1 MEWAFLADK
10 TSLWQWVWVRIWGP
24 SAFVAVLSSFG
35 TWIIPQSGFL
45 PSGAPAVH
53 AGDVFLNKTIR
64 YFPGHYAAGSLLF
77 AGSSPST
84 QAWPTRSFV
93 TWVQLLLQ
101 PRGYHPALLIS
112 GLTNLPSLLD
122 HAILLYRLSPLH
134 KLFPRS
140 DSTFTS
146 NSVPWDPVQISPPL
160 QVPRPVSALVPRR
173 LVQSCFN
180 I

>member
-1 MEWAFLADK
+1 MTVGWSENLR
-10 TSLWQWVWVRIWGP
+10 SLCFCCSPVIIWHLDYPPVRLSPLRCTCCACWRCLLKQNYALFPWSLHCWVPVVCRI
-24 SAFVAVLSSFG
+24 
-35 TWIIPQSGFL
+35 
-45 PSGAPAVH
+45 
-53 AGDVFLNKTIR
+53 
-64 YFPGHYAAGSLLF
+64 
-77 AGSSPST
+77 